1 MDNTS
6 KKNPWNSINNF
17 LNSNINLRF
26 QNSNSEFKYQFLDQ
40 ISFLKLNNKIQN
52 WNFNYQIQILIFKIK
67 ISILKLN

>member
-6 KKNPWNSINNF
+6 RKNPWNSINNF

-26 QNSNSEFKYQFLDQ
+26 QNSNSEFKYQVLDQ
-40 ISFLKLNNKIQN
+40 IKISKLNKKFQN
-52 WNFNYQIQILIFKIK
+52 WNVNFQIQIIIFKIK